1 MKKSLNHYLISLL
14 FLIFIPLLGIG
25 CSRKK
30 DDPYTAEEILQY
42 ANELYHQEFEIV
54 SMNEEYKENSSVY
67 YEADYILSPKDN

>member
-14 FLIFIPLLGIG
+14 FLIFIPLLCIG

-42 ANELYHQEFEIV
+42 ANELYHQEF
-54 SMNEEYKENSSVY
+54 
-67 YEADYILSPKDN
+67 